1 MASEIRCRESREGGT
16 VKEDHVL
23 VGLMSVLKELLQK
36 FPVRKVEIGSRLVSH
51 LLHDCLF

>member
-1 MASEIRCRESREGGT
+1 M
-16 VKEDHVL
+16 KEDHVL